1 LRNFTYS
8 LVTAI
13 QERELNGGEAVRS
26 NSRSWSGGFAVRSS
40 PIIVEGKAAGQER
53 VMAQQPE
60 LPKDWLEFMQK
71 MWNPM
76 SFPMPGMAM
85 PTVDVGDVEKKIAEL
100 KAVENWLTL
109 QVGFVQM
116 TVKTLEM
123 QKAALESL
131 AAAAPKGKPEAKR

>member
-1 LRNFTYS
+1 
-8 LVTAI
+8 
-13 QERELNGGEAVRS
+13 
-26 NSRSWSGGFAVRSS
+26 
-40 PIIVEGKAAGQER
+40 
-53 VMAQQPE
+53 MAQQPE

-85 PTVDVGDVEKKIAEL
+85 PTVNVAEIEKKVAEL
-100 KAVENWLTL
+100 KAVETWLTM

-131 AAAAPKGKPEAKR
+131 RAAAPKDKPEGRK